1 MVGLSDPDMA
11 GPIGYWLIVG
21 GSALWVFTHNNV
33 LKSIRNGLER
43 ARTGRRKLVTYAAFA
58 LFGTATGFCI
68 GSAAWLGITYFHSPR
83 TKTFTTQATSPSP
96 PKIDNSAS
104 AAETKTTP
112 SKGTDKAVTPDKPKE
127 FHLGKTRNAP
137 LATPPQV
144 IIQTATP
151 YGNLQQRAINLAQEI
166 MDELYRHGLP
176 DGRPMYLGPSPGIVA
191 VEQKP
196 RNGPAVAEWDS
207 RRSRSFRMRR
217 LDNVRELRD
226 EFAQLHL
233 RDRELDD
240 FLKEIETSAKANE
253 AFKQA
258 GANVQAL
265 DDTSIQLMDMLHTAQ
280 SLQNL
285 ARQLADNSGSKR

>member
-1 MVGLSDPDMA
+1 
-11 GPIGYWLIVG
+11 
-21 GSALWVFTHNNV
+21 
-33 LKSIRNGLER
+33 
-43 ARTGRRKLVTYAAFA
+43 
-58 LFGTATGFCI
+58 
-68 GSAAWLGITYFHSPR
+68 
-83 TKTFTTQATSPSP
+83 
-96 PKIDNSAS
+96 
-104 AAETKTTP
+104 
-112 SKGTDKAVTPDKPKE
+112 
-127 FHLGKTRNAP
+127 
-137 LATPPQV
+137 
-144 IIQTATP
+144 
-151 YGNLQQRAINLAQEI
+151 
-166 MDELYRHGLP
+166 
-176 DGRPMYLGPSPGIVA
+176 
-191 VEQKP
+191 
-196 RNGPAVAEWDS
+196 
-207 RRSRSFRMRR
+207 MRR